1 MNVNAVTFDTPVIAP
16 EMAIEDPWI
25 DEHGQ
30 LGNAGYTLLF
40 DRIAEHAFGILSC
53 GAHYRAQTGRAML
66 VAQAG
71 LTHLRELRKADQVR
85 GAFRLIDA
93 DDSRIQAYME
103 LYHVEGWLS
112 ATSERVYQHADPATM
127 QPVPFGE
134 ELASDLATMQR
145 YHRALPPTKYMGR
158 PVSLK

>member
-1 MNVNAVTFDTPVIAP
+1 MLKVGGLALFSC
-16 EMAIEDPWI
+16 
-25 DEHGQ
+25 
-30 LGNAGYTLLF
+30 LGPG
-40 DRIAEHAFGILSC
+40 S
-53 GAHYRAQTGRAML
+53 
-66 VAQAG
+66 
-71 LTHLRELRKADQVR
+71 LRELRKADHVR
-85 GAFRLIDA
+85 GTFRLIDA

-112 ATSERVYQHADPATM
+112 ATSERVYQHADLAM

-134 ELASDLATMQR
+134 ELASDIATMQR